1 MTRNIGI
8 IGAGMIGNTMAALCG
23 MSNIPCTVLVR
34 SEEKAEA
41 ARTGLEGIFA
51 DMVDHGIATSVNA
64 TACASKV
71 SYVTDYAELANCDM
85 IFEAIAEN
93 IDVKRECFTQIASN
107 CPNVQ
112 AIGSCSSALS
122 PNALAEA
129 AGPLGGKVLVTH
141 PFFPSHMVTYVEVC
155 AADNTEETAVK
166 HAWDTLLALHRH
178 PVMLKKPNP
187 GFIGNYL
194 QFALWAAALKLVEDG
209 VCEPQ
214 DIDDCLRYSLG
225 TRYSSI
231 GIFEH
236 FDNGGYKLNA
246 TTCDNVFPSLP
257 RYDQAP
263 AIVREKAE
271 SPDAW
276 GAKSPTQRGFYDW
289 SQVDMPAYR
298 ERVEAPWRK
307 FIDWELPTD

>member
-1 MTRNIGI
+1 MSHTIGI

-23 MSNIPCTVLVR
+23 MSSTPCVCYVR
-34 SEEKAEA
+34 SEEKAQI
-41 ARTGLEGIFA
+41 AREGLQQLFA
-51 DMVDHGIATSVNA
+51 DLVDHQLATPAQAEACMQFVTYATSY
-64 TACASKV
+64 S
-71 SYVTDYAELANCDM
+71 DLARCDV

-93 IDVKRECFTQIASN
+93 IDVKRDCFTQIAQN
-107 CPNVQ
+107 CPHVQ

-129 AGPLGGKVLVTH
+129 AGTLGDKVLVTH
-141 PFFPSHMVTYVEVC
+141 PFFPCHMVPYVEVC
-155 AADNTEETAVK
+155 AADITSQNAIDA
-166 HAWDTLLALHRH
+166 AWDALLTLHRK
-178 PVMLKKPNP
+178 PVLLKKPNP

-194 QFALWAAALKLVEDG
+194 QFALWAAALQLLEDG

-246 TTCDNVFPSLP
+246 TTCDNVFPHLP

-263 AIVREKAE
+263 AIIREKAE

-276 GAKSPTQRGFYDW
+276 GAKSPTQKGFYDW

-307 FIDWELPTD
+307 FIDWNLPE